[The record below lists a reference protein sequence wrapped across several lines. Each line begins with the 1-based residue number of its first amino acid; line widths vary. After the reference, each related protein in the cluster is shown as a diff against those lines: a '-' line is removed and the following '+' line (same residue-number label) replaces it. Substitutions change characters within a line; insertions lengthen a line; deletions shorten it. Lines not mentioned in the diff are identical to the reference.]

1 MVKEVVQSAW
11 AGTEGPFGVESLV
24 GDFMGW
30 PQADQAIG
38 LVLSLLRTQQF
49 GLIGLLTWIWIVVGL
64 EWFAGR
70 LVVGPREFV
79 GEFVEMTTTELKLT
93 VGFG

>member
-1 MVKEVVQSAW
+1 M
-11 AGTEGPFGVESLV
+11 
-24 GDFMGW
+24 
-30 PQADQAIG
+30 
-38 LVLSLLRTQQF
+38 RTQQF

-70 LVVGPREFV
+70 FVARLRELV
-79 GEFVEMTTTELKLT
+79 GEFVEMTTTELELT